1 MRNRN
6 STDDGMFMLGSGV
19 STRRPFLLI
28 VLLFFFMGVAVGMTG
43 ALPALFG
50 RVVKLS
56 DTPASL
62 VRTLFYGSCLFF
74 ALPAALFNRRFCYR
88 RGLALGLAVC
98 AAGCLLFYPALR
110 TAGSALSL
118 TAVCLLAVGYSV
130 LETSANPYLLS
141 LGSRRTALRRLN
153 LAQAFGSAGAAA
165 GLLLGRSFTP
175 ESLHAA
181 GASAGTVVESGVAA
195 SVQAAGVPAAA
206 MTYVGTGAVLAL
218 LFAVLRRARMPRIE
232 ENAHPGQTPSAGDSL
247 RRLIDDRRYMSGVA
261 AQFLCVGAQTG
272 VWSYAARVAMEQ
284 TGRDE
289 AGGAFVSLVS
299 VLVFVA
305 ARFCF
310 AALMRYVRPGVLLVY
325 ASIAAVCLTGLVMF
339 SGGMIAVTALI
350 AVSACMS
357 PMVPTLFGLTCEGLS
372 AEDAKIGGAGL
383 VMAVLGGAV
392 MTALQGVIAD
402 QTDSIGYSFVIPAF
416 CFVFVGCYGW
426 YAARLPE
433 GERR

>member
-1 MRNRN
+1 MRNRR

-28 VLLFFFMGVAVGMTG
+28 VMLFFFMGVAIGMTG
-43 ALPALFG
+43 VLPALFG
-50 RVVKLS
+50 RAVNVS
-56 DTPASL
+56 DSPASL
-62 VRTLFYGSCLFF
+62 IRPLFYGSCLFF

-88 RGLALGLAVC
+88 RGLSLGLAVC
-98 AAGCLLFYPALR
+98 AAGCLLLYPALR
-110 TAGSALSL
+110 TAGSVLFLTALSL
-118 TAVCLLAVGYSV
+118 LALGYSV

-141 LGSRRTALRRLN
+141 LGSPRTALRRLN
-153 LAQAFGSAGAAA
+153 LAQAFGPAGAAA

-181 GASAGTVVESGVAA
+181 GASAGAVVESGVPA
-195 SVQAAGVPAAA
+195 SVEAPGVQAAAMAYVGVGVVLVVLFAA
-206 MTYVGTGAVLAL
+206 M
-218 LFAVLRRARMPRIE
+218 RRVRMPRIE
-232 ENAHPGQTPSAGDSL
+232 ENAHPGQTPAAGDSL
-247 RRLIDDRRYMSGVA
+247 RRLLDNRRYMSGVA
-261 AQFLCVGAQTG
+261 AQFLCAGAQTG
-272 VWSYAARVAMEQ
+272 VWSYTARVAMQ
-284 TGRDE
+284 QAGRGE
-289 AGGAFVSLVS
+289 AGGAFVSLIS

-339 SGGMIAVTALI
+339 SGGMIAVTALV

-357 PMVPTLFGLTCEGLS
+357 PMFPTLFGLACEGLS
-372 AEDAKIGGAGL
+372 AEDTKIGGAGL

-402 QTDSIGYSFVIPAF
+402 QTDSVGYSFVIPAF